1 VAPETLLAYFYAV
14 FAALTQ
20 LGIAVQLTANTF
32 LILLGSVGLA
42 AALAFGIGG
51 RDLARDVL
59 QRAYSRSVEAT
70 NRPSSTGGD
79 YRTFSPGR

>member
-1 VAPETLLAYFYAV
+1 MARYAIVIYAV

-32 LILLGSVGLA
+32 LILLGSVGLV

-51 RDLARDVL
+51 RDLARDFL
-59 QRAYSRSVEAT
+59 QRAYSRSDDAT
-70 NRPSSTGGD
+70 SGSSSGD
-79 YRTFSPGR
+79 SR